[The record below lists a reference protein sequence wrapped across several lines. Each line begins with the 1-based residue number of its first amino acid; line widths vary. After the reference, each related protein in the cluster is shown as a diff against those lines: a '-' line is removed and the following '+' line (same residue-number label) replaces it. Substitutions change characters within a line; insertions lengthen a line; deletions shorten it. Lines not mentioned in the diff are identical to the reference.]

1 MPRPPEQRTP
11 PEQQLPQ
18 YYLASRFNTKQEA
31 ASPYFSVQETI
42 RTYEGILNLSA
53 FRFKR
58 LWEDPSDKT
67 WYVLVLGQTPP
78 ERIQQRLT
86 EVLQKGEMATVPD
99 QALLEFVDRRE
110 EQSKHGSWVEAH
122 YGESGIGIKFS
133 RRSRGKKHRRR

>member
-1 MPRPPEQRTP
+1 MPKSPDHGKPPEQLKP
-11 PEQQLPQ
+11 P

-31 ASPYFSVQETI
+31 AVPYYAVQETI
-42 RTYEGILNLSA
+42 RTYKGILNLSA
-53 FRFKR
+53 YRFKR
-58 LWEDPSDKT
+58 LWEDPSPKT

-78 ERIQQRLT
+78 ERIHQRLT

-99 QALLEFVDRRE
+99 QALVEFADRRE

-133 RRSRGKKHRRR
+133 RRSRGKKHRR